1 MKDIKE
7 KDIQVLLGTLLRA
20 GVIISMSIVLVGGV
34 IFLIHNNGV
43 ITDYKVFTPELSKFS
58 SITEI
63 FAGLLTMQ
71 GDAIVQFGV
80 LMLIFT
86 PIARIA
92 FAIFSFSLEKDYLYV
107 LIGFI
112 ILAIIAISL
121 SGGIAH

>member
-34 IFLIHNNGV
+34 IFLIHNNGA

-86 PIARIA
+86 PIARII